1 MPDRYTAEEL
11 DALSRGL
18 HTHLGVDRA
27 TAEAVAETVS
37 SADVGTLLAA
47 LADRDARIAAASGS
61 NEEKRCECGEKQ

>member
-27 TAEAVAETVS
+27 TAEAVAEAVA
-37 SADVGTLLAA
+37 SADETAFHDSRFVN
-47 LADRDARIAAASGS
+47 DWRP
-61 NEEKRCECGEKQ
+61 

>member
-27 TAEAVAETVS
+27 TAEAVAEVVS
-37 SADVGTLLAA
+37 SADE
-47 LADRDARIAAASGS
+47 IAIHDSRFV
-61 NEEKRCECGEKQ
+61 NDWRP